1 MAKKHQYRASAE
13 EKRKR
18 KEAMQKQKAQDF
30 FRKHTLHL
38 IIAAAVLVAVIV
50 VAVLIS
56 NNRYYAGSL
65 EVKDNAIVG
74 MEENWLVRNMGDY
87 NRPKYFKLAEVNLP
101 ENYKSNGPLTSDPLE
116 NNFFMAALDENAL
129 MNQYTV
135 LAMKD
140 TDAKTTS
147 ASALLNSTFI
157 REGEMHEISRNDKP
171 VYVTIGVCENFE
183 YDDQGNPIQ
192 SLGYYKLITASMDC
206 AMNSCIKVT
215 ALSPDYATLEEM
227 PSDTDV
233 LAALEPILATITLE
247 EN

>member
-18 KEAMQKQKAQDF
+18 KEALQKQKTKEF
-30 FRKHTLHL
+30 FQQHKLHL
-38 IIAAAVLVAVIV
+38 IIAAAVLVVLIV
-50 VAVLIS
+50 VGVLIS
-56 NNRYYAGSL
+56 NSRYYAGSL

-87 NRPKYFKLAEVNLP
+87 NRPKYYKLAEVNLP
-101 ENYKSNGPLTSDPLE
+101 ENYESKGALTSDPLE
-116 NNFFMAALDENAL
+116 NNFFIAALDENAI

-147 ASALLNSTFI
+147 ASALLNGSFI
-157 REGEMHEISRNDKP
+157 REGEMQEMDWNGKT

-183 YDDQGNPIQ
+183 YDDEGNPVQ
-192 SLGYYKLITASMDC
+192 SLGYYKLITASVDC
-206 AMNSCIKVT
+206 SMNSCIKVT
-215 ALSPDYATLEEM
+215 SLSPDYATLEEM
-227 PSDTDV
+227 PSDADV